1 VIFVVAFFLL
11 SDGLRRPDQRSTV
24 NSGASTRLKVCSP
37 WDSPMSFKRCPN
49 CRSLKVVPAV
59 ETGQF
64 IYFRCSDCVEV
75 WSIPERRD
83 ALRSMTDPAIER
95 DRAERRRLRFAVH

>member
-1 VIFVVAFFLL
+1 MKHRQFYPFCPGSKFAAAAL
-11 SDGLRRPDQRSTV
+11 
-24 NSGASTRLKVCSP
+24 
-37 WDSPMSFKRCPN
+37 PMSYKRCPN
-49 CRSLKVVPAV
+49 CRSLKVHLAV

-83 ALRSMTDPAIER
+83 TLRAMTDPALER
-95 DRAERRRLRFAVH
+95 DRAERRRLRYAVH

>member
-1 VIFVVAFFLL
+1 M
-11 SDGLRRPDQRSTV
+11 T
-24 NSGASTRLKVCSP
+24 
-37 WDSPMSFKRCPN
+37 FKRCPN
-49 CRSLKVVPAV
+49 CRSMKVVPAA

-83 ALRSMTDPAIER
+83 ALRAMNDPATER
-95 DRAERRRLRFAVH
+95 DRTERRRLRYAVH